1 MVADRQ
7 AIMLFDAVFWCMCA
21 CLVCASVVLTLRG
34 ILRAIM
40 FDRAWCARVWCA
52 RARDKGDI
60 SLFAGLFNL
69 SLCAEAPVRNQVY
82 LRVFPHG
89 FLHGLIVVLD
99 IGVVQLWA
107 TPLSGAKYFCAPPEF
122 FGDSHCSGRA
132 QYGECVVSA
141 CSVTC
146 VQICWR
152 HLYGAALR
160 VCVFVYA

>member
-1 MVADRQ
+1 
-7 AIMLFDAVFWCMCA
+7 MLFDVFFC
-21 CLVCASVVLTLRG
+21 VCARVWCARMSCVTLCG

-60 SLFAGLFNL
+60 SLFAGLFIL
-69 SLCAEAPVRNQVY
+69 SLCAEASVRNQVY

-99 IGVVQLWA
+99 IGVVQLWT
-107 TPLSGAKYFCAPPEF
+107 TPLSGAKYFCVPSELS
-122 FGDSHCSGRA
+122 GDSHCSGRA
-132 QYGECVVSA
+132 QYCECVVSA